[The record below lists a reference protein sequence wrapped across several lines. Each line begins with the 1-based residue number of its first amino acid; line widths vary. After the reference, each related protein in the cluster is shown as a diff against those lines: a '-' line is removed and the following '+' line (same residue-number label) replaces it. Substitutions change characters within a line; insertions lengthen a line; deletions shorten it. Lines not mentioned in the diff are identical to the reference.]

1 MVQPDLPPLAI
12 ANSGIAFWR
21 KPPGDVILIVTGLT
35 RSQTTRAFRLLSSL
49 STIRAFDGG
58 NFVTRE
64 DDRFFE
70 QIEQGD
76 VAAARVNASRRGPGW
91 TVKRPRIYRHADTL
105 RAVCG
110 PRLAWLFVVRDWAA
124 VAYGEW
130 LANGGEVEDW
140 IQRIATETA
149 ELATF
154 ALASPEPKAILSAEK
169 LCLHPLQ
176 IQHLLQDWLG
186 EPRTYGA
193 V

>member
-1 MVQPDLPPLAI
+1 MVQPDLPPLTI

-21 KPPGDVILIVTGLT
+21 KPPEDVILIVTGLT
-35 RSQTTRAFRLLSSL
+35 RSQTTRAFRLLSGL
-49 STIRAFDGG
+49 SSIFACDDGNLVSHEFDL
-58 NFVTRE
+58 
-64 DDRFFE
+64 FFSR
-70 QIEQGD
+70 IEQGD
-76 VAAARVNASRRGPGW
+76 VAPARTIASRRGPRW
-91 TVKRPRIYRHADTL
+91 TAKRPRIYQHAETL

-130 LANGGEVEDW
+130 LANGGELADW
-140 IQRIATETA
+140 IKRIAAETA

-154 ALASPEPKAILSAEK
+154 ALATPEPKAILSAEK

-186 EPRTYGA
+186 EPRTYNS